1 MDLEV
6 VCIRVIFTRIRSL
19 RVGFGHVCHQKDV
32 TSNRSSSYYKVS
44 LLGSRLPM
52 KLMLEAKRVVRI
64 VKASS
69 FVGATI
75 LSAKMGTV
83 IYIYIRYHVTAHS

>member
-1 MDLEV
+1 
-6 VCIRVIFTRIRSL
+6 
-19 RVGFGHVCHQKDV
+19 
-32 TSNRSSSYYKVS
+32 
-44 LLGSRLPM
+44 M

-75 LSAKMGTV
+75 LSSKMGTV
-83 IYIYIRYHVTAHS
+83 IYQISCHSAFLMLLDSSSTNMH